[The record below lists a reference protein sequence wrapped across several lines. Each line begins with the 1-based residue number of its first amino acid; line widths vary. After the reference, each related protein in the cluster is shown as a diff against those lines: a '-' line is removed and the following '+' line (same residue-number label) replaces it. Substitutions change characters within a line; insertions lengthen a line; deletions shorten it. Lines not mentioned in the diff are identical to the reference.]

1 MWCLV
6 NHKANIVI
14 FFYED
19 TVDKYGNR
27 KSGGRNRVYKSE
39 DLYIEKGY
47 DAEKIKEMRNDE
59 YTRGIVANFRMRC
72 TT

>member
-6 NHKANIVI
+6 NRKANIVI

-27 KSGGRNRVYKSE
+27 KNGGRNHVYKRE
-39 DLYIEKGY
+39 DFYIEKGY
-47 DAEKIKEMRNDE
+47 DAEKSR
-59 YTRGIVANFRMRC
+59 RC
-72 TT
+72 AMMSIPEVS

>member
-6 NHKANIVI
+6 NRNANIVI

-27 KSGGRNRVYKSE
+27 KNGGRNHVYKRE
-39 DLYIEKGY
+39 DFYIEKGY